1 MQEFIHEEEVE
12 EIQRVT
18 RKRERL
24 LIAILYACRCILAIF
39 SPCSIVRAH
48 ESLHFLKAD
57 LVLLEQFGRMDT
69 KGNFFGQIRS
79 IDCVCV
85 LVTFCAKALR

>member
-24 LIAILYACRCILAIF
+24 LIAILYACRYIF

-48 ESLHFLKAD
+48 KSLHFLKSD
-57 LVLLEQFGRMDT
+57 LVLLEQVGKM
-69 KGNFFGQIRS
+69 
-79 IDCVCV
+79 
-85 LVTFCAKALR
+85 ALLDQS